1 MAASA
6 RRAELAATRRH
17 RMSEKAKQQHE
28 RELARFERRKA
39 KLAAAEQATEDAQR
53 FDQYLQ
59 AIVELH
65 KDCIDEWDWHD
76 INSSPQPPAPVL
88 TKNHENAARSQ
99 LDRYR
104 PGLFARAFGRS
115 ETRVS
120 ELTQA
125 VEVARTTDE
134 RDNAAI
140 LKRYQELVTT
150 WDIERRIAKL
160 VLASDPGGYQ
170 EALNYVDAFGD
181 FNDFGAGARVYRAQA
196 DLLVVHYAVGDRE
209 LIPAEEIKAN
219 RSRTVSSKMPMD
231 RYWSVF
237 QDHVCSAA
245 LRIARDVCN
254 VLPIKRVIVNV
265 SRSSTNLITGYRVS
279 ETILAVRFWR
289 SVLNQIDLQS
299 GTPTDIVRNFQH
311 RMSFQNAIGFEPVE
325 AFTSEDP
332 STQPSARD

>member
-17 RMSEKAKQQHE
+17 RLSEKAKQQHE

-39 KLAAAEQATEDAQR
+39 KLAAAEKATEDGQR

-59 AIVELH
+59 TIVELH

-76 INSSPQPPAPVL
+76 INSSPQPPSPVL
-88 TKNHENAARSQ
+88 TKSHENAARSK
-99 LDRYR
+99 LERYR

-115 ETRVS
+115 ETRIS

-125 VEVARTTDE
+125 IEVARTTDE
-134 RDNAAI
+134 RENAGL

-160 VLASDPGGYQ
+160 VLARDPGGYQ

-196 DLLVVHYAVGDRE
+196 ELLVVHYSVADRE
-209 LIPAEEIKAN
+209 LIPSEEIKAN
-219 RSRTVSSKMPMD
+219 RARTMSAKMPLD
-231 RYWSVF
+231 RYWSLF
-237 QDHVCSAA
+237 QDHVCSAV
-245 LRIARDVCN
+245 LRIARDVFN
-254 VLPIKRVIVNV
+254 VLPIQRVIVNA
-265 SRSSTNLITGYRVS
+265 SRSSTNMITGYRVS

-289 SVLNQIDLQS
+289 SVLNQIDLQAAS
-299 GTPTDIVRNFQH
+299 PSDIVKNFQH
-311 RMSFQNAIGFEPVE
+311 RMSFQNAIGFQPVE
-325 AFTSEDP
+325 PFTADDQLP
-332 STQPSARD
+332 QTAARD